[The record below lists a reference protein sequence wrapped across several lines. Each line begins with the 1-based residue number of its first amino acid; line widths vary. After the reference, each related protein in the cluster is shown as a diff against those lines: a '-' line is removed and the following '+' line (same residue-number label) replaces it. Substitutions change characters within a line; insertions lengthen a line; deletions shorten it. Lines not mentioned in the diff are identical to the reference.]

1 MREATIMTR
10 PSRIAAVLIASTS
23 ALLASCSVGVVDTG
37 ATPTEPASQSSEAAN
52 ESEKTTDPPAT
63 TDLPEEST
71 QESSTEESSTEDAD
85 DGAAPELARS
95 AWEDLSTVELDC
107 ASGTEVISQTG
118 QVVTITADCDQVS
131 VTAVGAVVLT
141 QAVGDL
147 EVSGTGTAVI
157 LTSVEQVTITGTG
170 ISVGWETGS
179 PQVTDTGTGSTARI
193 LTTNER

>member
-1 MREATIMTR
+1 M
-10 PSRIAAVLIASTS
+10 
-23 ALLASCSVGVVDTG
+23 
-37 ATPTEPASQSSEAAN
+37 
-52 ESEKTTDPPAT
+52 
-63 TDLPEEST
+63 
-71 QESSTEESSTEDAD
+71 
-85 DGAAPELARS
+85 
-95 AWEDLSTVELDC
+95 
-107 ASGTEVISQTG
+107 
-118 QVVTITADCDQVS
+118 TITADCDQVS

-157 LTSVEQVTITGTG
+157 LSSVEQVTITGTG